1 MHRLQNR
8 VTSSWP
14 RVSALGALALFLGA
28 CGKESGVAPAAQ
40 GDASAAAATAPA
52 TDPADPAAS
61 GLAPGEQPMFTA
73 TMKEGP
79 AKPAAAYDAGRDP
92 LGEPLVVGDRRFS
105 REDIRRQLV
114 LGPFGVQAIELHKLE
129 IQIDAEIARQVAQGA
144 DPARFELS
152 RDVVEKEIEDAR
164 TRVQRLYEGQDV
176 RLEDIQPVDDP
187 LWLEGIK
194 VTRRFFTVFL
204 PANPYEWPET
214 TVDAI
219 TTQRGGVEMW
229 EQLKES
235 FNEMKDLAATDI
247 DDIEGY
253 KGKMMVDM
261 VLATQVKRHLDR
273 LADVKTVEDG
283 LPAGVVMEV
292 HGQPILV
299 DDVWPLLE
307 AKVTPVEVEQAKQ
320 WLANTWIAQQDL
332 EASGHWVD
340 DATLEEMYEAH
351 VGPYRDSPFSME
363 MVATRIK
370 RFPSM
375 EAYREWY
382 RIYRS
387 FSAKLDDDYRQRAL
401 ETFGEEIDAEVAS
414 LQAGPSTVGPAAST
428 PEGIRNQVIGDFAR
442 RIYDTDL
449 RKLARQRTGYI
460 IGAGT
465 ISVEVILLSAYD
477 FKNQKWRPDGWSQA
491 EEKARE
497 VSRQLAQREIRW
509 PEAFERYSEFYEP
522 PAPTGQQFA
531 PTENENGRFLNVQR
545 NDLLRNLGES
555 DYSLFL
561 AGDSV
566 TDIIFFEQEVGKV
579 AGPLKGPYGYYISFL
594 RARRGPKM
602 EVTVDNPSHRELL
615 DQEFKTLAL
624 NRHVQKL
631 LEKTG
636 VRGL

>member
-8 VTSSWP
+8 ATSSWP
-14 RVSALGALALFLGA
+14 RVSALGALAFLFGA
-28 CGKESGVAPAAQ
+28 CGKESGVAPAERQASAPA
-40 GDASAAAATAPA
+40 ASAAS
-52 TDPADPAAS
+52 DPAAS
-61 GLAPGEQPMFTA
+61 GLAPGEEPMFSA

-79 AKPAAAYDAGRDP
+79 AKPASAYDAARDP
-92 LGEPLVVGDRRFS
+92 LGEPLVVGDKTFS
-105 REDIRRQLV
+105 RDDVRRQLV
-114 LGPFGVQAIELHKLE
+114 LGPFGVNAIELKKLE
-129 IQIDAEIARQVAQGA
+129 IETEAEIARQVSQGA

-152 RDVVEKEIEDAR
+152 EDVVQKEIAVAR
-164 TRVQRLYEGQDV
+164 KRVEQLYEGQDV
-176 RLEDIQPVDDP
+176 RLEDLQPLDDP
-187 LWLEGIK
+187 LWLESIEVSRK
-194 VTRRFFTVFL
+194 FMNVFL

-219 TTQRGGVEMW
+219 TAQRGGVEMW

-235 FNEMKDLAATDI
+235 FDEMKELAETEV
-247 DDIEGY
+247 DDVESY
-253 KGKMMVDM
+253 RGKMMVDM
-261 VLATQVKRHLDR
+261 VLASQVKRHLDG
-273 LADVKTVEDG
+273 LARVKTVADG
-283 LPAGVVMEV
+283 LPDGVVMEV

-320 WLANTWIAQQDL
+320 WLANTWIVRQDL

-340 DATLEEMYEAH
+340 EASFADMYEAH

-363 MVATRIK
+363 MVALRIK
-370 RFPSM
+370 HFPSM
-375 EAYREWY
+375 EAYRDWY

-387 FSAKLDDDYRQRAL
+387 FGAKLEDDYRQRAL
-401 ETFGEEIDAEVAS
+401 ETYGADIDAEVAS
-414 LQAGPSTVGPAAST
+414 LQEGPSTVGPAAST
-428 PEGIRNQVIGDFAR
+428 PEGIRNQVVGDFAR

-449 RKLARQRTGYI
+449 RRLARQRTGYI

-477 FKNQKWRPDGWSQA
+477 FQNQKWRLDGWSKA

-509 PEAFERYSEFYEP
+509 PDAFERYSEFHQP
-522 PAPTGQQFA
+522 PVPTAQQVA
-531 PTENENGRFLNVQR
+531 PTENEGGRFMNVQR

-579 AGPLKGPYGYYISFL
+579 AGPFKGPYGYYISFL

-602 EVTVDNPSHRELL
+602 EVEVDNPSHRELL

-631 LEKTG
+631 LEQSG
-636 VRGL
+636 VQGL